1 MAGYADR
8 GMLSIGAFLIILVIS
23 IVLGAFVIGWWLVPS
38 LIMALSG
45 CWVLVLAW
53 MQSSNPQKYERS
65 AFGLLGWGL
74 LLIAVG
80 GAWFLYSFN
89 WLYSIALILLVMGAL
104 AIATAFRRK

>member
-1 MAGYADR
+1 
-8 GMLSIGAFLIILVIS
+8 
-23 IVLGAFVIGWWLVPS
+23 
-38 LIMALSG
+38 
-45 CWVLVLAW
+45 

-89 WLYSIALILLVMGAL
+89 LLYSIALILLVMGAL